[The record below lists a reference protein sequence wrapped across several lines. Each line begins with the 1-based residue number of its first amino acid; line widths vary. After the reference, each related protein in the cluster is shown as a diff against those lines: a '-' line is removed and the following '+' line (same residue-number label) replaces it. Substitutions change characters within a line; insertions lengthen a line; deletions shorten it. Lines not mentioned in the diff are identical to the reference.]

1 MPGILDGHN
10 VYDFVDPDI
19 LQCLEE
25 LEKEEG
31 LLQEHERDDE
41 ERDVEELTPQQ
52 QQELAEIRKKKSVLI
67 REYRIGKSTAE
78 SRPIVPRLFDKDR
91 KFTSEKMGWQLSS
104 LGLDPSKAIERARSK
119 SRIRKRERSSD
130 HGGDEMDVDNDGSNK
145 KLRLRSFSRSGTRSS
160 SRPPMIEVV
169 PGEGYKDSAMKV
181 KAFKIGWD
189 SCKKRNKEAR
199 KGEGDR
205 VIPTLK
211 PKHLYTGKRSNGKT
225 QRR

>member
-1 MPGILDGHN
+1 MFGKRQTQLDSSN
-10 VYDFVDPDI
+10 
-19 LQCLEE
+19 
-25 LEKEEG
+25 
-31 LLQEHERDDE
+31 
-41 ERDVEELTPQQ
+41 QQ

-67 REYRIGKSTAE
+67 REYRIGKST
-78 SRPIVPRLFDKDR
+78 PRLFDKDR

-119 SRIRKRERSSD
+119 SRIRKSSM
-130 HGGDEMDVDNDGSNK
+130 HLTIGGDEMDCDKN
-145 KLRLRSFSRSGTRSS
+145 
-160 SRPPMIEVV
+160 
-169 PGEGYKDSAMKV
+169 EGYKDSAMKV